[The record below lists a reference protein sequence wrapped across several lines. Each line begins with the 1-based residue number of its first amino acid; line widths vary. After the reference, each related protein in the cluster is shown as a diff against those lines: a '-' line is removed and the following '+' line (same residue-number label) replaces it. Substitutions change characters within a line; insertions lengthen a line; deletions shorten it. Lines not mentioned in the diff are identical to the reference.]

1 MLKWNEC
8 MVRYK
13 AEQKSKLKT
22 VFCVALI
29 AGAFLCPFR
38 VKNMVVESVN
48 DDYVCLVDSN
58 GESYGIFADDLSEGE
73 EIFAFCKGNGSET
86 VIFDYRKER

>member
-1 MLKWNEC
+1 MK
-8 MVRYK
+8 K
-13 AEQKSKLKT
+13 IIAA
-22 VFCVALI
+22 FLI
-29 AGAFLCPFR
+29 GTLFLCPFR
-38 VKNMVVESVN
+38 VKNMVVESVK

-58 GESYGIFADDLSEGE
+58 GESYGIFADDLKEGE